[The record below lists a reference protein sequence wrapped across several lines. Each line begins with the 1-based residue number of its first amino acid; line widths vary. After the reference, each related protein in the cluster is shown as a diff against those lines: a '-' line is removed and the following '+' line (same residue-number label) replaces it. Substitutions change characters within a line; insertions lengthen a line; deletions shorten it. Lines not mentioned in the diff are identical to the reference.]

1 MNGRE
6 REYEYKREYEAAA
19 QSAGASS
26 AADGADGASWDTA
39 NSAVP
44 SNVTIITG
52 IGQLVTNC
60 VEPLNAD
67 APMTSVGQLGMIEQ
81 AAVVVRGEIIEWVGC
96 ERDLPTE
103 YRCLCRHRA
112 VTQFGNEAR
121 EQTEAVEVNTIN
133 EANRQAETIDEAT
146 NEATAEP
153 HHIDLAG
160 RALLPGFVDSHSHLV
175 FGGDRGD
182 EFEARMG
189 GQQYDGGGILR
200 TVRATRAASE
210 DMLTDRALA
219 LLREARAQGTT
230 TMEIKSGY
238 GLDVPNEAKLLR
250 VAARFTPETT
260 FLGGHAVPEEY
271 RPAQGGDDAR
281 SGSSAPHFGDRDDY
295 VRLVCGPMLDAVVR
309 EGNARWSDVFCE
321 PHSPYAF
328 DGDETRMMLTAAKQR
343 GLGIRVHG
351 AQLGPGP
358 GARIACELGA
368 ASVDHCT
375 FLTDDDL
382 DALAATWLGKQRGAW
397 AEVPAETSSAASSK
411 MQPAASA
418 LERQYGTVATYLPA
432 VEFSTKQ
439 PYPDMRRAIA
449 AGVPIAIAS
458 DCNPGTC
465 FSDSMPFAI
474 AIAVREMGLTIA
486 QAVWAAT
493 AGGALALRRRDI
505 GVIRT
510 GAKAG
515 FALVDAPSYAHI
527 AYRPGVPI
535 THALDLGGH
544 DRPPHRG

>member
-1 MNGRE
+1 M
-6 REYEYKREYEAAA
+6 
-19 QSAGASS
+19 
-26 AADGADGASWDTA
+26 
-39 NSAVP
+39 
-44 SNVTIITG
+44 
-52 IGQLVTNC
+52 
-60 VEPLNAD
+60 
-67 APMTSVGQLGMIEQ
+67 
-81 AAVVVRGEIIEWVGC
+81 
-96 ERDLPTE
+96 
-103 YRCLCRHRA
+103 
-112 VTQFGNEAR
+112 
-121 EQTEAVEVNTIN
+121 
-133 EANRQAETIDEAT
+133 
-146 NEATAEP
+146 
-153 HHIDLAG
+153 LA
-160 RALLPGFVDSHSHLV
+160 
-175 FGGDRGD
+175 
-182 EFEARMG
+182 
-189 GQQYDGGGILR
+189 
-200 TVRATRAASE
+200 
-210 DMLTDRALA
+210 DRALA

-271 RPAQGGDDAR
+271 RPAQAGDDAR
-281 SGSSAPHFGDRDDY
+281 SGGSAPHFGDRDDY

-309 EGNARWSDVFCE
+309 EGNSRWSDVFCE

-328 DGDETRMMLTAAKQR
+328 DGDETRAMLTAAKQR

-382 DALAATWLGKQRGAW
+382 DALAATWLGKQPGAW
-397 AEVPAETSSAASSK
+397 PEASAAASSEASPEP
-411 MQPAASA
+411 QSAASA

-465 FSDSMPFAI
+465 FSDSMPFAT

-493 AGGALALRRRDI
+493 AGGALALRRSDI

-510 GAKAG
+510 GAKAD

>member
-1 MNGRE
+1 MNE
-6 REYEYKREYEAAA
+6 REYGHEHGHESAA
-19 QSAGASS
+19 QNASASNTAGGTDGVNWDAVSS
-26 AADGADGASWDTA
+26 AAS
-39 NSAVP
+39 
-44 SNVTIITG
+44 SNITIITG

-60 VEPLNAD
+60 VEPLNAN
-67 APMTSVGQLGMIEQ
+67 APMTPVGQLGVIEQ
-81 AAVVVRGEIIEWVGC
+81 AAVVVRGEIIEWVGR

-103 YRCLCRHRA
+103 YRYSCRHHA
-112 VTQFGNEAR
+112 VTEFGNGTR
-121 EQTEAVEVNTIN
+121 ERTEATEADTIN
-133 EANRQAETIDEAT
+133 EASKRT
-146 NEATAEP
+146 TAEP
-153 HHIDLAG
+153 RRIDLAG

-200 TVRATRAASE
+200 TVHATRAASE
-210 DMLTDRALA
+210 DMLADRALA

-250 VAARFTPETT
+250 VAAQFTPEIT

-271 RPAQGGDDAR
+271 RPAQAGHDAR
-281 SGSSAPHFGDRDDY
+281 SGSSAPHLGDRDDY

-328 DGDETRMMLTAAKQR
+328 DGDETRTMLTAARQR

-382 DALAATWLGKQRGAW
+382 DALAATWLGKQPGAW
-397 AEVPAETSSAASSK
+397 CETSAEASPEASAATSPETQS
-411 MQPAASA
+411 AASA

-465 FSDSMPFAI
+465 FSDSIPFAI

-493 AGGALALRRRDI
+493 AGGALALRRSDI

-510 GAKAG
+510 GAKAD

>member
-6 REYEYKREYEAAA
+6 RKYEHECEYGTAA
-19 QSAGASS
+19 QNAGASN
-26 AADGADGASWDTA
+26 AADAAGDASWDTA

-44 SNVTIITG
+44 SNITIITG
-52 IGQLVTNC
+52 ISQLVTNC
-60 VEPLNAD
+60 VEPLNAN
-67 APMTSVGQLGMIEQ
+67 APMTPVGQLGMIEQ
-81 AAVVVRGEIIEWVGC
+81 AAVVVRGEIIEWVGR
-96 ERDLPTE
+96 EQDLPTE
-103 YRCLCRHRA
+103 YRYPCRHRA
-112 VTQFGNEAR
+112 VTQFGNGSR
-121 EQTEAVEVNTIN
+121 EQIEAA
-133 EANRQAETIDEAT
+133 EANKQAEAIDEAT

-153 HHIDLAG
+153 RHIDLAG

-210 DMLTDRALA
+210 DMLADRALA

-238 GLDVPNEAKLLR
+238 GLDVSNEAKLLR

-271 RPAQGGDDAR
+271 RPVQAGDDAR
-281 SGSSAPHFGDRDDY
+281 SGSSVPHFGDRDDY
-295 VRLVCGPMLDAVVR
+295 VHLVCGPMLDAVVR

-328 DGDETRMMLTAAKQR
+328 DGDETCAMLTAAKQR

-382 DALAATWLGKQRGAW
+382 DALAATWLGKQPGAW
-397 AEVPAETSSAASSK
+397 AEMSAETSSAASSAASSK

-465 FSDSMPFAI
+465 FSDSMPFAF

-493 AGGALALRRRDI
+493 AGGALALRRSDI
-505 GVIRT
+505 GVIRI
-510 GAKAG
+510 GAKAD